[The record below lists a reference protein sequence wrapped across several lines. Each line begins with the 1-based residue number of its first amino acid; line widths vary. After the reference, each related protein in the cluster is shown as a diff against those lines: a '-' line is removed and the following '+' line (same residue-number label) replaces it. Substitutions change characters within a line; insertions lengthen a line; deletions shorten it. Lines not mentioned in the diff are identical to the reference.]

1 MLKVLLLP
9 NSVKCVQIFARSGVF
24 TLQSKAMDVSA
35 SRVRDLATP
44 FVGRTG
50 GLISAL
56 REIQLNLAHIPVAAD
71 AIVAD
76 LFNLSRAEVAGV
88 VSFYADF
95 SRQAKPATIVRI
107 CQAEA
112 CQAAGGRELQ
122 RQAQIKWGKGGSGSV
137 GLEPV
142 YCLGLCSVA
151 PAAMVG
157 ERLIG
162 RASVATI
169 EAILAKSEEGA
180 RSD

>member
-1 MLKVLLLP
+1 
-9 NSVKCVQIFARSGVF
+9 
-24 TLQSKAMDVSA
+24 MDVSD

-56 REIQLNLAHIPVAAD
+56 REIQLNLAHIPAAAD
-71 AIVAD
+71 AVVAD

-95 SRQAKPATIVRI
+95 SRQAKTAAVVRI

-112 CQAAGGRELQ
+112 CQAMGGRELQ
-122 RQAQIKWGKGGSGSV
+122 QQAEAKWGGAGSATV

-162 RASVATI
+162 RATLCAI
-169 EAILAKSEEGA
+169 EAIIAKSEEGGA
-180 RSD
+180 Q